1 MRLYLNPCL
10 CMLHSV
16 LCILAHLN
24 PCLRQPDLDGQ
35 LLPGEH
41 VRVLRLLEGPL
52 QLVQLEGGEGG
63 PGAPDLPGLIAVLQL
78 PVL

>member
-1 MRLYLNPCL
+1 MFYLNPG
-10 CMLHSV
+10 
-16 LCILAHLN
+16 
-24 PCLRQPDLDGQ
+24 LRKLQPHGQ

-41 VRVLRLLEGPL
+41 VWVLRLLEGPL